1 MVQNKILTVDKL
13 QARNWPCNP
22 TCPLCDQAPET
33 ADHLCLQCVFAQEV
47 WVLVSAWSDG
57 AVRVPDRCL
66 SLDNWWSSELT
77 GVPSKEKKQRAAVII
92 YTTWNLWKE
101 RNRRIFEA
109 KSSRPPRLLQ
119 LIEDEM
125 ALRDMACLVEG
136 QSFLNQ

>member
-1 MVQNKILTVDKL
+1 
-13 QARNWPCNP
+13 
-22 TCPLCDQAPET
+22 
-33 ADHLCLQCVFAQEV
+33 
-47 WVLVSAWSDG
+47 
-57 AVRVPDRCL
+57 VPDRCL